1 MGEAMPDE
9 AFEALLNYL
18 KRSRG
23 FDFTG
28 YKRPSLMRL
37 MKKRMAKVKV
47 ESYGEY
53 LDFLQVNSVELTY
66 LLDALLLNVTTF
78 FRDASAWQ
86 SLAKEIIPRILDV
99 KAENEPIR
107 VWSAGCASGE
117 EAYTLA
123 IILAEALGIEEF
135 KTRVKIYAT
144 DVDED
149 TLTQGR
155 LASYAARVVRNVP
168 EELRGRYFDTAR
180 TVYSFRNELR
190 RAIIFGRH
198 DLVQDAPI
206 SRLDLLVCR
215 NTLMYFNAET
225 QSRILARFHFALK
238 DTGFLFVGKAEML
251 LTHTNLFTPVQLK
264 YRIFS
269 KVPKVSLRDR
279 LQVIAEAEN
288 TVVANHLIE
297 NMRLRDEAF
306 ECLSVAQIIVD
317 IQGNLILA
325 NRQARS
331 LFNLSSNDLG
341 RPFQDLELSYRPAE
355 LRSPIQQVY
364 AERRPLQLTNVEFPT
379 LSKSNILYLDIEIIP
394 LLGSNTEVLGVTVI
408 FNDSTRTNLLER
420 ELQRFTQELET
431 AYEELQCTNEELET
445 TNEELQSTNEELET
459 TNEELQSTNEE
470 LETMNEELQSSN
482 EELQATNEE
491 LRDRTVQLNHVNA
504 FMESILTSIRVGMVV
519 LDSRLSIQLWNGRA
533 VELWGLR
540 MEEIQGH
547 FFFDLDIG
555 LPVEQLRIPIRSC
568 QAGTSDYEELELE
581 AVNRRGK
588 TIRCRVICTPL
599 IVEKLRQGIILLME
613 EGEVLGQ

>member
-1 MGEAMPDE
+1 MSEAAPDE
-9 AFEALLNYL
+9 TFEALLNYL
-18 KRSRG
+18 KHSRG

-37 MKKRMAKVKV
+37 MKKRMAKVKA

-66 LLDALLLNVTTF
+66 LFDALLLNVTAF
-78 FRDASAWQ
+78 FRDASAWET
-86 SLAKEIIPRILDV
+86 LAKEIIPRLLASKTD
-99 KAENEPIR
+99 NEPIR

-135 KTRVKIYAT
+135 RKRVKIYAT

-149 TLTQGR
+149 TLTHGR
-155 LASYAARVVRNVP
+155 LASYTSRAVRNVP
-168 EELRGRYFDTAR
+168 QELQERYFDASR
-180 TVYSFRNELR
+180 TVYTFRNELR

-225 QSRILARFHFALK
+225 QARILARFHFALK
-238 DTGFLFVGKAEML
+238 ATGFLFVGKAEML
-251 LTHTNLFTPVQLK
+251 LTHANLFTPVQLK

-269 KVPKVSLRDR
+269 KVPKISLRDR

-288 TVVANHLIE
+288 KEMGNHLVE
-297 NMRLRDEAF
+297 NMRLQDEAF
-306 ECLSVAQIIVD
+306 ECLPVAQIIVD
-317 IQGNLILA
+317 IQGKLILA
-325 NRQARS
+325 NRKSRS
-331 LFNLSSNDLG
+331 LFNLTSNDLG
-341 RPFQDLELSYRPAE
+341 HPFKDLELSYHPVE
-355 LRSPIQQVY
+355 LRSHIQQVY
-364 AERRPLQLTNVEFPT
+364 TERRPLLLTNVE
-379 LSKSNILYLDIEIIP
+379 LSIPSEGNILYLDIEIIP
-394 LLGSNTEVLGVTVI
+394 LLDTNTEVLAITIIFSDVTH
-408 FNDSTRTNLLER
+408 NNLLQR
-420 ELQRFTQELET
+420 ELQRSTQELET
-431 AYEELQCTNEELET
+431 AYEELQSTNEELET

-491 LRDRTVQLNHVNA
+491 LRDRTIQLNNVNA
-504 FMESILTSIRVGMVV
+504 FMESILTSMRVGMVV
-519 LDSRLSIQLWNGRA
+519 LDNRLSIQLWNGRA
-533 VELWGLR
+533 VDLWGLR
-540 MEEIQGH
+540 MEEVQGH

-555 LPVEQLRIPIRSC
+555 LPVDKLKAPIRAC
-568 QAGTSDYEELELE
+568 QSRTSDYEEFELE

-588 TIRCRVICTPL
+588 TINCRVICTPL
-599 IVEKLRQGIILLME
+599 IVENLRQGIILLME
-613 EGEVLGQ
+613 EGEILGQ

>member
-1 MGEAMPDE
+1 
-9 AFEALLNYL
+9 
-18 KRSRG
+18 
-23 FDFTG
+23 
-28 YKRPSLMRL
+28 
-37 MKKRMAKVKV
+37 
-47 ESYGEY
+47 
-53 LDFLQVNSVELTY
+53 
-66 LLDALLLNVTTF
+66 
-78 FRDASAWQ
+78 
-86 SLAKEIIPRILDV
+86 
-99 KAENEPIR
+99 
-107 VWSAGCASGE
+107 
-117 EAYTLA
+117 
-123 IILAEALGIEEF
+123 
-135 KTRVKIYAT
+135 
-144 DVDED
+144 
-149 TLTQGR
+149 
-155 LASYAARVVRNVP
+155 
-168 EELRGRYFDTAR
+168 
-180 TVYSFRNELR
+180 
-190 RAIIFGRH
+190 
-198 DLVQDAPI
+198 
-206 SRLDLLVCR
+206 
-215 NTLMYFNAET
+215 MYFNAET